1 MLEIP
6 FCEGN
11 RANDIVGYHVG
22 RIKFFFLQWKVIL
35 YNTCSVGRDSAVGI
49 VTAYGM
55 EGSGIVSRWS
65 EIFLTS
71 PQLP

>member
-22 RIKFFFLQWKVIL
+22 RIKFFSAMESNTLQHL
-35 YNTCSVGRDSAVGI
+35 
-49 VTAYGM
+49 
-55 EGSGIVSRWS
+55 
-65 EIFLTS
+65 
-71 PQLP
+71 

>member
-22 RIKFFFLQWKVIL
+22 RSKYFLQWKVTL
-35 YNTCSVGRDSAVGI
+35 YNTCSVGRDSTVDI
-49 VTAYGM
+49 VTTYGL
-55 EGSGIVSRWS
+55 EGSGIISWWS
-65 EIFLTS
+65 EIFRTS
-71 PQLP
+71 PHLP